1 MSKKAMS
8 LQSLNLRRKKKKNKG
23 NRSEHQDESRIML
36 PETLILEVQEVKSSD
51 PEESFGLEFRIPL
64 IPLAGE
70 RDMISLLCIC

>member
-8 LQSLNLRRKKKKNKG
+8 LHSLNLRRKQPKG
-23 NRSEHQDESRIML
+23 NRAEHQDESRIIL

>member
-8 LQSLNLRRKKKKNKG
+8 LQSLNLRRKKPKG
-23 NRSEHQDESRIML
+23 NRAEHQDESRIML
-36 PETLILEVQEVKSSD
+36 PETLMLEVQEVKSSD

-70 RDMISLLCIC
+70 KDMISLLCIC

>member
-1 MSKKAMS
+1 
-8 LQSLNLRRKKKKNKG
+8 
-23 NRSEHQDESRIML
+23 ML

-51 PEESFGLEFRIPL
+51 PKESFGLEFRIPL